1 MARKWVKL
9 WCSFDEDNL
18 TLDEIGAWH
27 VLLKL
32 AGKGMLDGIVSIDD
46 RLPYTHQQLS
56 VYFNTT
62 PYVVKQVL
70 SKLVAKDRIEVLP
83 NGFLKL
89 KNWAKYQSEYDRIKE
104 YPSKKGTAK
113 GTEKGTAKGTPIEV
127 EVDYRLK
134 NIEVEVEKLPASA
147 GVNIFKLFENCIGL
161 VPSALV
167 EELKDAETHY
177 PSEYLTYA
185 FKQAADYNKRS
196 WKYVLGILA
205 RCEQEGIGNGH
216 KPTQSDNLAEDPAEF
231 ARRYGHIRK
240 ESYVKS

>member
-9 WCSFDEDNL
+9 WCTFDDDDL
-18 TLDEIGAWH
+18 TLEEVGGWH
-27 VLLKL
+27 ILLKL
-32 AGKGMLDGIVSIDD
+32 AGKGNLDGVVGIDE
-46 RLPYTHQQLS
+46 RLSYSPQQLS
-56 VYFNTT
+56 IYFNVPTKT
-62 PYVVKQVL
+62 VNRILKRLVEKDRLEVL
-70 SKLVAKDRIEVLP
+70 S
-83 NGFLKL
+83 NGSLKL
-89 KNWAKYQSEYDRIKE
+89 NNWEEYQSEYDRIKE

-205 RCEQEGIGNGH
+205 RCEQEGIGEGKSNKGE
-216 KPTQSDNLAEDPAEF
+216 PIEDPMEF
-231 ARRYGHIRK
+231 RQRYAHMGK
-240 ESYVKS
+240 KA

>member
-9 WCSFDEDNL
+9 WCSFDEDLL
-18 TLDEIGAWH
+18 TLEEIGAWH

-46 RLPYTHQQLS
+46 RLPYTHQQLA
-56 VYFNTT
+56 VYFNST

-70 SKLVAKDRIEVLP
+70 NKLATKDRIEVMP

-89 KNWAKYQSEYDRIKE
+89 KNWAKYQSEYERIKE
-104 YPSKKGTAK
+104 CPSKKGTPK
-113 GTEKGTAKGTPIEV
+113 STEKGTPKGTPLEV
-127 EVDYRLK
+127 EVDYRSK
-134 NIEVEVEKLPASA
+134 NIEVEVEKPSASSS

-177 PSEYLTYA
+177 PPEYLEYA

-205 RCEQEGIGNGH
+205 RCEQEGIGEG
-216 KPTQSDNLAEDPAEF
+216 KKGEPIEDPMEF
-231 ARRYGHIRK
+231 RRRYGHIRK
-240 ESYVKS
+240 ESYA